1 MSTQTS
7 QRKVIIALHYPYV
20 VLLMIFFFVFSAG
33 KPQPPRPVRPL
44 KPVGKQ
50 AEKL

>member
-7 QRKVIIALHYPYV
+7 QRKVIIAFLYPYA
-20 VLLMIFFFVFSAG
+20 VLLNIFSVFSAG

-44 KPVGKQ
+44 KPVGKE